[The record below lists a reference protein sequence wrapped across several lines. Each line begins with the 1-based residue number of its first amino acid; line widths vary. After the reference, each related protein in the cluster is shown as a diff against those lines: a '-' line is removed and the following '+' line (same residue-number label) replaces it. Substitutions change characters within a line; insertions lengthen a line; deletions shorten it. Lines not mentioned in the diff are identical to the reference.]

1 MSDIRALLFTDIV
14 DSTELSATLGEV
26 RSAALWSAHDRIAR
40 DLLAARRGREI
51 DKSDGLLAMFG
62 CAADAVDYAL
72 AYHRALAGLDP
83 PLAARAGIDLGP
95 VSLRENTP
103 ADVARGAKAVEVE
116 GLVKSIAARV
126 MPIARGGQT
135 LLSERARQA
144 LGATPARVQ
153 SHGHWRLKGV
163 AEPIELFEVGDE
175 GASFIP
181 PLPRSGKAYRVVR
194 QGEYWLPVE
203 QVRHNLPAERDAFVD
218 RHATL
223 RELARRFDDGARLV
237 SILGIGGTGKTRLV
251 TRFAWSW
258 LGDFPGGVWFCDL
271 SQARDVDG
279 IVRAVADALD
289 VPLASEDPVRQLGS
303 AIAGRGR
310 CMIVL
315 DNFEQVARHAE
326 ATLGRWLDRAGEA
339 CFAVTTRE
347 VLGLAGEESLALA
360 PLAEADA
367 AALFMRRARAAHAD
381 FAPTPQDEAA
391 VAPLVRLLDGLPLA
405 IELAAARV
413 RIMSPRT
420 LLARMSERFK
430 LLASAGGRQD
440 RQATL
445 RAALDWSWD
454 LLTPADKA
462 ALAQLSVFEGGFTL
476 EAAEAV
482 LDLSGIAA
490 AEWPLDAVQSL
501 VDKSLLR
508 PLSAHRLG
516 LLGSVQEYAA
526 EHLRTPGHFPGS
538 GPAALDAAQ
547 ARHGACF
554 AALGEAQA
562 TAQGC
567 IELENLSA
575 ACRRAVRRG
584 DASTAVGAL
593 QGTWAALR
601 LRGPFRAGVE
611 LAQAVLAMP
620 RLQVAQQAAA
630 ERVTASALHSV
641 GRVAEA
647 RAGLER
653 ALTHA
658 LGVADRRCEAQVL
671 AQLGEL
677 DGNDGRNE
685 PAQAALE
692 RALAMARELGDSG
705 LECDVLS
712 ALGTLLDFLGR
723 APDARAHY
731 EAALDAARASGDRR
745 REGGMLGNLGL
756 LLANQGRMDEA
767 ATHIEASLLIARE
780 VGDRK
785 WEGNARCNLG
795 LLQHV
800 RGRMSEARDQL
811 AASLAVAL
819 DLGHVRLECV
829 VRCNLGI
836 VYQALGD
843 PVSALTHYEAALQV
857 ARDMADRR
865 SEGQVLNYLGLLH
878 LRQGRFGPA
887 RESLDAGQRLLLEV
901 DDRLNLA
908 LLLCSRAELE
918 HLSGRPGDAAAAL
931 DRAASMAAELGAG
944 ADSELGQALGRV
956 RPMLQA
962 GA

>member
-1 MSDIRALLFTDIV
+1 MSDIRALLFTDVV
-14 DSTELSATLGEV
+14 DSTELSATLGEA
-26 RSAALWSAHDRIAR
+26 RSAALWAAHDRIAR

-51 DKSDGLLAMFG
+51 DKTDGLLAMFES
-62 CAADAVDYAL
+62 AADAVDYAL

-83 PLAARAGIDLGP
+83 PLAARAGIDIGP
-95 VSLRENTP
+95 VSLRENPP
-103 ADVARGAKAVEVE
+103 ADVARGAKALEVE
-116 GLVKSIAARV
+116 GMVKSIAARV

-135 LLSERARQA
+135 LVSERARQA
-144 LGATPARVQ
+144 LGSTATRVHSQ
-153 SHGHWRLKGV
+153 GHWRLKGV

-175 GASFIP
+175 QASFIP

-194 QGEYWLPVE
+194 QGEYWLPAE

-223 RELARRFDDGARLV
+223 RELARRFDEGARLV

-289 VPLASEDPVRQLGS
+289 VPLADEDPVRRLGS

-367 AALFMRRARAAHAD
+367 AALFKRRAQAAQAD
-381 FAPTPQDEAA
+381 FGAGDDSA

-454 LLTPADKA
+454 LLTPGDKA

-482 LDLSGIAA
+482 LDLSGVAE

-508 PLSAHRLG
+508 PLSAQRLG
-516 LLGSVQEYAA
+516 LLSSVQEYAA
-526 EHLRTPGHFPGS
+526 EHLRTPGRFPGS

-554 AALGEAQA
+554 AALGEQQA
-562 TAQGC
+562 TAHGC

-584 DASTAVGAL
+584 DTSTAVGAL
-593 QGTWAALR
+593 RGAWAALR
-601 LRGPFRAGVE
+601 LRGPFRVGVE
-611 LAQAVLAMP
+611 LAQGVLSMP
-620 RLQVAQQAAA
+620 GLQVAQQANA
-630 ERVTASALHSV
+630 ERITASALQSV
-641 GRVAEA
+641 GRAAEA
-647 RAGLER
+647 RAALER
-653 ALTHA
+653 ALGHA
-658 LGVADRRCEAQVL
+658 RGVADRRCEAQVL
-671 AQLGEL
+671 TQLGTL
-677 DGNDGRNE
+677 DANDGRSE
-685 PAQAALE
+685 AAQARFE
-692 RALAMARELGDSG
+692 RALALVRELGERG
-705 LECDVLS
+705 LECDALNG
-712 ALGTLLDFLGR
+712 LGTLLDFVGR
-723 APDARAHY
+723 SQEARAHY
-731 EAALDAARASGDRR
+731 EAALDAARASGDRH

-800 RGRMSEARDQL
+800 RGRMSEAREQL
-811 AASLAVAL
+811 AAALAVAL
-819 DLGHVRLECV
+819 DLGHVELEGV

-836 VYQALGD
+836 VCQALDD
-843 PVSALTHYEAALQV
+843 PASALAHFEAALQV
-857 ARDMADRR
+857 ARDRADRR

-878 LRQGRFGPA
+878 LRQGRFAPG
-887 RESLDAGQRLLLEV
+887 REALDAGERLLREV

-918 HLSGRPGDAAAAL
+918 HLSGHAEPAAAAL
-931 DRAASMAAELGAG
+931 ERAASMAAELGAG
-944 ADSELGQALGRV
+944 SDSELGQALSRV
-956 RPMLQA
+956 RQA
-962 GA
+962 LGASP